1 MRARGRPRRLLS
13 IAAGAALLAIVLVFS
28 GGSNAA
34 PRFVLVF
41 RIAPPHSSGAR
52 ALGLGRSFGLGQPL
66 LRKSPSSY
74 VLSDRTHRRTLV
86 LYRASGGF
94 DYVDRALFRRPPSG
108 ELPSATRARRLA
120 IDLLRTHNL
129 LPAANVRIAVR
140 RDSRFDATAEVVTI
154 TPLAA
159 GAPVLD
165 GAITVW
171 LGGGGSLERLRD
183 EHRPLGTAA
192 IRLLPRPRSTVIK
205 EIRDDLG
212 PTGPIGLRLAYVAEP
227 SYLPQ
232 SYLEPVYEAIRGGFV
247 VDRVRATLFTPRA
260 IILSPD
266 PDVPIVAG
274 KTIRLRARATEG
286 RRSFRFRWYA
296 NASGFIG
303 RGNMTDA
310 RLRADDTEITLTVR
324 DASGAGTSYVLPVSV
339 VGTPPL
345 ATGAAREVYGEG
357 PISFE
362 AGQDATHPLVFRDV
376 EAAGLRRADAVYFDQ
391 FRYAALVRFQGAD
404 YHITSHRC
412 APITTSG
419 AACTLP
425 ASPYARSLGASAP
438 AGSKN
443 GDRVDSTLVLD
454 DLPGRLSLVV
464 EGSAEN
470 AYCGAIGELGAIGL
484 EMVPKFVFGSGT
496 ELGGDCPGFRPSV
509 QWSYSPPEKFT
520 PSDFARLCLQSA
532 GLCDVPRA
540 LLDEWVTGALD
551 TGPQPEIADF
561 RLSVY
566 TAIEP
571 AGAQTQRA
579 ALARDGDRP
588 AAPAASDGPVDSS
601 CRPSPCI
608 SPIATER
615 SALLATPG
623 ARGQWDD
630 LSLKSESPAPHAIAF
645 PGCNSPPNGYDIPAC
660 IHLREHWAGA
670 AEARSRGQ
678 EVTVFIV
685 RRHVGEASPDSVE
698 ALADGEPLRQ
708 DAEHGYELVL
718 WHRSTASSTECYPSG
733 DVDNTD
739 RPCRVFPTPLFFTP
753 R

>member
-1 MRARGRPRRLLS
+1 M
-13 IAAGAALLAIVLVFS
+13 IAALLAVVLVS
-28 GGSNAA
+28 AGGSSAA
-34 PRFVLVF
+34 LHFGLVF
-41 RIAPPHSSGAR
+41 RIAPPRASGAR
-52 ALGLGRSFGLGQPL
+52 ALALARSFGLGDPTV
-66 LRKSPSSY
+66 RKSPSSY
-74 VLSDRTHRRTLV
+74 VLSDGARRRTLV

-94 DYVDRALFRRPPSG
+94 DYVDRALYRRPPTG
-108 ELPSATRARRLA
+108 ELPSAAHARRLA

-129 LPAANVRIAVR
+129 LPAANVRIVVR
-140 RDSRFDATAEVVTI
+140 RDSRSDATAEVVTM

-165 GAITVW
+165 GAITLW
-171 LGGGGSLERLRD
+171 FGGGGSVERLRD
-183 EHRPLGTAA
+183 EQRPLGTAA
-192 IRLLPRPRSTVIK
+192 IRLVPRPRSEVLK
-205 EIRDDLG
+205 EIHDDLG
-212 PTGPIGLRLAYVAEP
+212 PTGPIRLRLAYVAEP

-232 SYLEPVYEAIRGGFV
+232 SYLEPVYEAILGGFV
-247 VDRVRATLFTPRA
+247 VDRVRATTFTPRA

-266 PDVPIVAG
+266 PDSAIVAG
-274 KTIRLRARATEG
+274 KPVRFRARRTEG
-286 RRSFRFRWYA
+286 RRPYRFRWYG
-296 NASGFIG
+296 NASGFLG
-303 RGNMTDA
+303 AGNLIEA
-310 RLRADDTEITLTVR
+310 RLLADDTEIRLAVR

-339 VGTPPL
+339 VGTPSV
-345 ATGAAREVYGEG
+345 ATGSARELYGDG
-357 PISFE
+357 TIGFE

-376 EAAGLRRADAVYFDQ
+376 EAAGLRRADAIYFDQ
-391 FRYAALVRFQGAD
+391 FRYVVLVRFQGAD
-404 YHITSHRC
+404 YHIVSGRC
-412 APITTSG
+412 APLTAAGG
-419 AACTLP
+419 ACALP
-425 ASPYARSLGASAP
+425 ASPYAHSLGASPP
-438 AGSKN
+438 AGAKN
-443 GDRVDSTLVLD
+443 GTRVDSTLVLD

-470 AYCGAIGELGAIGL
+470 AYCGPTGELGAIAL
-484 EMVPKFVFGSGT
+484 QLLLKFVFGSGT
-496 ELGGDCPGFRPSV
+496 QLGGDCPGFRPSV
-509 QWSYSPPEKFT
+509 RWSYSPPESFK
-520 PSDFARLCLQSA
+520 PSDLARLCLQAA
-532 GLCDVPRA
+532 GLCDVPQA
-540 LLDEWVTGALD
+540 LLNEWVTGNLD
-551 TGPQPEIADF
+551 AGPQPQIADF

-571 AGAQTQRA
+571 SGAEPERA

-588 AAPAASDGPVDSS
+588 VALAASDGPVDSS

-623 ARGQWDD
+623 ARGEWDD

-645 PGCNSPPNGYDIPAC
+645 PGCNSPPNGYDLPAC

-685 RRHVGEASPDSVE
+685 RRHGGEASPSSVE

-733 DVDNTD
+733 GVDNTD